1 MEAGRP
7 QAIVL
12 VQTSSYGGSTWVVAA
27 GGGGE
32 KWSVQCMWMYFK
44 GLPFAEVNTI
54 LSRL

>member
-12 VQTSSYGGSTWVVAA
+12 VQTSSDGGRTWVAAA

-32 KWSVQCMWMYFK
+32 KWSVLCMDVF
-44 GLPFAEVNTI
+44 
-54 LSRL
+54 